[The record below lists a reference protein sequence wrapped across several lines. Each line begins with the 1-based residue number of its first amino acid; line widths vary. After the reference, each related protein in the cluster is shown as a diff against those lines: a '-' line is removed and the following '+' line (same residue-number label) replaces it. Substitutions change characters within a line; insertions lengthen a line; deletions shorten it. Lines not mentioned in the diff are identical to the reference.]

1 MATWKQLII
10 THQKNTLEK
19 ILNKTLLFDTLL
31 IDEEKIFDKIIESL
45 AAENDDIYTEHEPG
59 TDMFVVKRENGN
71 VKQDIARGEK
81 HF

>member
-1 MATWKQLII
+1 M
-10 THQKNTLEK
+10 
-19 ILNKTLLFDTLL
+19 L

-45 AAENDDIYTEHEPG
+45 PAENDDIYTEHEPG

-71 VKQDIARGEK
+71 IKQDIARGEK